1 VSSLLAVRVMG
12 VQVGRIIRY
21 STVKGFGF
29 IAPDSG
35 GEDVFLHASALQGDP
50 HLLREGMIVEFEA
63 ISTDQ
68 GLKALTAR
76 VIRES
81 NRPSAS
87 AYAQDSDLC
96 EVVSAADFAREVTD
110 ILLAS
115 APTLTGVQ
123 IVDIRQRL
131 GDYAK
136 QRRWLDD

>member
-1 VSSLLAVRVMG
+1 MLVVRVMG

-50 HLLREGMIVEFEA
+50 HMLREGMIVEFEA

-81 NRPSAS
+81 NRAS
-87 AYAQDSDLC
+87 AYPQDSDLC

-131 GDYAK
+131 GEYAK